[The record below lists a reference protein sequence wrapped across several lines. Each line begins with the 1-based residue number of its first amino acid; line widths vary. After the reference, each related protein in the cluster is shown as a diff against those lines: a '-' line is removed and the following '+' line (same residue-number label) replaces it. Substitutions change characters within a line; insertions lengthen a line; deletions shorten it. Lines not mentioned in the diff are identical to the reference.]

1 MKVDDVLTCIH
12 PGVVSI
18 TNGDEAYS
26 ADAVVNNTFTVTD
39 VTRNSFWVFGKLN
52 IKDAGF
58 VRDPGLSGKDPEQ
71 LKKIPIK
78 FSGVEFAIMRENID
92 TKIEDDF
99 WSCWKTK

>member
-71 LKKIPIK
+71 FGLLIFKGFLRLGTF
-78 FSGVEFAIMRENID
+78 FSVERKRLADFAA
-92 TKIEDDF
+92 
-99 WSCWKTK
+99 